1 MSLCAMEMGYVSI
14 IDSSQHT
21 SHPMLGR
28 LFTCFLKLWY
38 YLVSCFLIT
47 NVLMCSYNITIESLI
62 PAHVLGGL
70 AAYCHIGLSQYATLL
85 QCTTPCEDHFP
96 QDPQAFGISEQLLFS
111 KCVFGNIAKER

>member
-1 MSLCAMEMGYVSI
+1 MEMGYVST
-14 IDSSQHT
+14 QPT
-21 SHPMLGR
+21 SHPILGR
-28 LFTCFLKLWY
+28 LFTFPEVVVLFGI
-38 YLVSCFLIT
+38 VFLIT

-70 AAYCHIGLSQYATLL
+70 AAYFHIGLSQYATLL

-96 QDPQAFGISEQLLFS
+96 QDPKAFGISEQLLFS